1 MATLIAPSATTTT
14 ATPPTSPPEL
24 TPESLVVDLADVNR
38 SNVPTVG
45 GKGANLGEMLR
56 ADLPVPPGFV
66 LTVAAYE
73 RMREA
78 SGVGPRIDALLRT
91 VQIDD
96 PTALQRVSVQLRET
110 ILAVAL
116 PSDLLTAIDIA
127 YARLARSTPGAGD
140 PLVAV
145 RSSATAED
153 TAEYSFAGMF
163 ESVLGVRGHD
173 ALADAI
179 RRCWASTFGARV
191 LYYRLSCGMPAEMP
205 VAVVVQRMIGS
216 LKSGVIFTADPS
228 TGEAGHVVIEAAW
241 GLGEVVVGGQVTP
254 DHYIVDKRSF
264 EVVEHRI
271 AAKEFLLEAL
281 PEGGTRRVELDH
293 DPREK
298 GAVLAEPELVA
309 LARLALV
316 SEQHYGAP
324 QDMEFA
330 IDGHGMF
337 ITQTRPITTLP
348 PASAPASASPPAT
361 PATATLEAS
370 GPAAEASPP
379 TPAATPAAEQAPLF
393 RGLGA
398 SPGAATGRVRVL
410 TTPAQSA
417 QLQQGEVLVAPMTSP
432 DWVPI
437 MRRASAIVTDAGG
450 MTSHAAIVSRELG
463 IPCVVGTR
471 VATHMLR
478 DGMLVTVNGKE
489 GTVLAGAVHV
499 GDASPRV
506 ARPATA
512 VAASPV
518 TATRI
523 YVNLAEPERAAEV
536 AARDVDGVGLLRA
549 EFMMMSAL
557 QGVHPRELIERDQT
571 DGFVHRM
578 TEGLTTIASAFAP
591 RPVVYRAMDFRT
603 NEFRGLQG
611 AERHEPVEA
620 NPMIGYRGAF
630 RYTREPDLFGLE
642 LLALAEARRSHP
654 NLHLMLPFVR
664 TGWEMRRCRE
674 LIDDSGLAGARG
686 LELWVMAE
694 VPSVTT
700 WLDEYVRLGVTG
712 VSIGSNDLTQLVLG
726 VDRDSEVLAPY
737 YDERDRAVLAAIRDI
752 IERAHALGIT
762 ASICGQAPSVHAD
775 FAARLVEWGIDSISV
790 NADAIDRTRRNVAMA
805 EQRVLLAAARA
816 STARRTLRLGAIP
829 ERGGADDDSNHG
841 RTV

>member
-1 MATLIAPSATTTT
+1 MATLITPPAATTTL
-14 ATPPTSPPEL
+14 TPPTSAPAL
-24 TPESLVVDLADVNR
+24 TPKSLVVDLTQVNR
-38 SNVPTVG
+38 GNVPTVG

-66 LTVAAYE
+66 LTVDAYE

-78 SGVGPRIDALLRT
+78 SGVGPSIDALLRT
-91 VQIDD
+91 VDIDD
-96 PTALQRVSVQLRET
+96 PAALQRVSARLRDT
-110 ILAVAL
+110 ILAVEL
-116 PSDLLTAIDIA
+116 PSDLLTAIEIA
-127 YARLARSTPGAGD
+127 YARLARSTPGGGD

-163 ESVLGVRGHD
+163 ESVLGVRGHE

-191 LYYRLSCGMPAEMP
+191 LYYRLSRGMPAEMP
-205 VAVVVQRMIGS
+205 VAVVVQRMVGS
-216 LKSGVIFTADPS
+216 LKSGVMFTADPS
-228 TGEAGHVVIEAAW
+228 TGEAGRVVIEAAW

-254 DHYIVDKRSF
+254 DHYIVDKRSL

-281 PEGGTRRVELDH
+281 PEGGARRVELDH

-298 GAVLAEPELVA
+298 AAVLTEPELVA

-316 SEQHYGAP
+316 SERHYGAP

-330 IDGHGMF
+330 IDGSGLF

-348 PASAPASASPPAT
+348 SATAPASAAQPARATTAT
-361 PATATLEAS
+361 PEPTA
-370 GPAAEASPP
+370 PAEA
-379 TPAATPAAEQAPLF
+379 TPAATPAGEQAPLF

-410 TTPAQSA
+410 TTPAQAA
-417 QLQQGEVLVAPMTSP
+417 QLQHGEVLVAPMTSP

-471 VATHMLR
+471 VATRTLR

-489 GTVLAGAVHV
+489 GTVRAGAVHV
-499 GDASPRV
+499 GDASRRV
-506 ARPATA
+506 ARPAPG
-512 VAASPV
+512 VAAAPV

-523 YVNLAEPERAAEV
+523 YVNLAEPERAAEI

-557 QGVHPRELIERDQT
+557 QGVHPRKLIERDQT
-571 DGFVHRM
+571 DDFVRRM

-603 NEFRGLQG
+603 NEFRGLEG

-642 LLALAEARRSHP
+642 LLALADARRTCP

-674 LIDDSGLAGARG
+674 LIDDSALAGSRG

-694 VPSVTT
+694 VPSVTS

-752 IERAHALGIT
+752 IERAHALGVT

-790 NADAIDRTRRNVAMA
+790 NADAIERTRRNVAAA
-805 EQRVLLAAARA
+805 EQRLLLAAAR
-816 STARRTLRLGAIP
+816 STIARRTLRRRVPPVSGEP
-829 ERGGADDDSNHG
+829 DDGTDHG
-841 RTV
+841 LAG